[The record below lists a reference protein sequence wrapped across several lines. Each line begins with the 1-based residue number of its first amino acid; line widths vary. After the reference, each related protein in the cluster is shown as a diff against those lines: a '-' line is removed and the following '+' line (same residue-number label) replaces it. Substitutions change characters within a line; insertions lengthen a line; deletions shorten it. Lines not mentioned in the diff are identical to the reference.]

1 MMLTEQQQ
9 QQRLD
14 MMMAAAIAVLI
25 VRAEKAY
32 HEAQHRYVGRLDDL
46 ALRSEV
52 RALGL
57 DWRLMASRPH
67 GRALPAWITTKIAEA

>member
-1 MMLTEQQQ
+1 MMLTEHQ

-25 VRAEKAY
+25 VQAEKTY

-67 GRALPAWITTKIAEA
+67 GRALPAWLTTKIAES